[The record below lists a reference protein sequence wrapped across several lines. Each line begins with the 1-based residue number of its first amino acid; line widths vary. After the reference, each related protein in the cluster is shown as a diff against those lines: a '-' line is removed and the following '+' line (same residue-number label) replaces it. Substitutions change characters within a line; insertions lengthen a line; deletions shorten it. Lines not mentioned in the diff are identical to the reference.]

1 MTGDYKG
8 DYQELVDEISELLGV
23 PATLENRDFE
33 LIAFGVYDSEGDLDP
48 SALDPVRTRS
58 ILTRRSTAAVRTWF
72 EGFGIT
78 RASAPVRIPPT
89 PEAGVYRGRICLPVR
104 HRGVVLGYVWLL
116 DSDPGPTDP
125 QLDAAMR
132 VTARI
137 GALLADEAQHGAD
150 LSRELR
156 AVLTAERGWQADMAV
171 AALRTALGP
180 RGDGPYAVVCVA
192 PWPSADPDDAPSAR
206 TVPHATALCTVPWGP
221 SAQSLAALVR
231 LRATDTLTPA
241 SSAAGRLLERARDV
255 EGGGGA
261 YGGGAYGGGAY
272 GGGAYGGTGSGGE
285 TSTGGPG
292 SGSGPSAGGPGSG
305 GGPGTGRSGGPS
317 TGGSGASRS
326 GASRSGGSGSGTG
339 GSGTGGSGA
348 DGQGTGRPGTG
359 GSGTGR
365 SGTGGSGADGQ
376 GTGGSDSGRT
386 DTGSSGTGG
395 PGTGGSGVD
404 GQGTGG
410 SGTVRSD
417 TGGSGTGRSDTG
429 RPGTDGS
436 GADGQGAGGSGAGR
450 SGTGRPGAPG
460 SGTGRPGS
468 GDGGRSTS
476 AEKEGGGPGDTRSR
490 GNRSGGDLPVHGTP
504 GRPAKDPAAAPPTVA
519 AGIAVPRL
527 SLAELAPAWQEA
539 SDAARAA
546 LAEPGFG
553 PVAEWSRIGPYRLL
567 TALPPET
574 AHDPVV
580 RPLLAPAHR
589 ELARTAE
596 VYLDCA
602 GQAGRT
608 AAELG
613 IHRQTLYYRLSRV
626 EQLTGLDL
634 DDGEDRL
641 LLHMALK
648 AARL

>member
-1 MTGDYKG
+1 MTTDSRGN
-8 DYQELVDEISELLGV
+8 YQELVDEISELLGV

-33 LIAFGVYDSEGDLDP
+33 LIAFGAYDSEGELDP

-78 RASAPVRIPPT
+78 RATAPVRIPPT

-116 DSDPGPTDP
+116 DSEPGAPGPTDP

-132 VTARI
+132 VAARI

-221 SAQSLAALVR
+221 TAQWLTALIR

-241 SSAAGRLLERARDV
+241 TSAATRLLERARGV
-255 EGGGGA
+255 EGGGA
-261 YGGGAYGGGAY
+261 
-272 GGGAYGGTGSGGE
+272 
-285 TSTGGPG
+285 GP
-292 SGSGPSAGGPGSG
+292 
-305 GGPGTGRSGGPS
+305 
-317 TGGSGASRS
+317 
-326 GASRSGGSGSGTG
+326 
-339 GSGTGGSGA
+339 
-348 DGQGTGRPGTG
+348 
-359 GSGTGR
+359 
-365 SGTGGSGADGQ
+365 
-376 GTGGSDSGRT
+376 
-386 DTGSSGTGG
+386 DTGTHGT
-395 PGTGGSGVD
+395 PAT
-404 GQGTGG
+404 
-410 SGTVRSD
+410 
-417 TGGSGTGRSDTG
+417 
-429 RPGTDGS
+429 
-436 GADGQGAGGSGAGR
+436 
-450 SGTGRPGAPG
+450 
-460 SGTGRPGS
+460 
-468 GDGGRSTS
+468 
-476 AEKEGGGPGDTRSR
+476 
-490 GNRSGGDLPVHGTP
+490 HGTP
-504 GRPAKDPAAAPPTVA
+504 GTAAAPLTVA
-519 AGIAVPRL
+519 AGIASPRVA
-527 SLAELAPAWQEA
+527 LAELAAAWQEA
-539 SDAARAA
+539 SAAARAA

-567 TALPPET
+567 TSLPPET
-574 AHDPVV
+574 AQDPAV
-580 RPLLAPAHR
+580 RPLLSPAHR

-596 VYLDCA
+596 IYLDCA
-602 GQAGRT
+602 GQAART

-634 DDGEDRL
+634 DDGEHRL
-641 LLHMALK
+641 LVHMALK

>member
-8 DYQELVDEISELLGV
+8 DYQELVDEISELLGA

-33 LIAFGVYDSEGDLDP
+33 LIAFGAYDSEGDLDP

-78 RASAPVRIPPT
+78 RASGPVRIPPT
-89 PEAGVYRGRICLPVR
+89 PEAGVYTGRICLPVR

-116 DSDPGPTDP
+116 DSDPGPADP

-171 AALRTALGP
+171 AALRTALGS
-180 RGDGPYAVVCVA
+180 RGDGPFAVVCVA

-206 TVPHATALCTVPWGP
+206 TIPHATALCTVPWGT
-221 SAQSLAALVR
+221 SAQSLALLVR
-231 LRATDTLTPA
+231 LRAPDTLTPA
-241 SSAAGRLLERARDV
+241 NTAATRLLERARSV
-255 EGGGGA
+255 EGGGG
-261 YGGGAYGGGAY
+261 
-272 GGGAYGGTGSGGE
+272 
-285 TSTGGPG
+285 GGPG
-292 SGSGPSAGGPGSG
+292 EASGGAGEASGGAGGPRV
-305 GGPGTGRSGGPS
+305 GRSGG
-317 TGGSGASRS
+317 TGG
-326 GASRSGGSGSGTG
+326 
-339 GSGTGGSGA
+339 
-348 DGQGTGRPGTG
+348 GRPVENT
-359 GSGTGR
+359 
-365 SGTGGSGADGQ
+365 A
-376 GTGGSDSGRT
+376 
-386 DTGSSGTGG
+386 GG
-395 PGTGGSGVD
+395 PDD
-404 GQGTGG
+404 GRAN
-410 SGTVRSD
+410 RSD
-417 TGGSGTGRSDTG
+417 DS
-429 RPGTDGS
+429 
-436 GADGQGAGGSGAGR
+436 
-450 SGTGRPGAPG
+450 
-460 SGTGRPGS
+460 
-468 GDGGRSTS
+468 
-476 AEKEGGGPGDTRSR
+476 GPGDTRGSGDRPESGSGPEPAQGTAR
-490 GNRSGGDLPVHGTP
+490 GTAASVTARHT
-504 GRPAKDPAAAPPTVA
+504 AAARRTVA
-519 AGIAVPRL
+519 AGVAAARVG
-527 SLAELAPAWQEA
+527 LAELAPAWQEA
-539 SDAARAA
+539 SAAARAA

-553 PVAEWSRIGPYRLL
+553 PVAEWSCIGPYRLL

-574 AHDPVV
+574 AHDPAV
-580 RPLLAPAHR
+580 RPLLSPAHR

-596 VYLDCA
+596 IYLDCA

-648 AARL
+648 GARL